1 MPSNEALTPL
11 LRQFRVLIAGGSYG
25 GLSAALT
32 LLDLSKGR
40 LARFNYT
47 EGAKPPQYQ
56 IPIQITVVDER
67 DGFYHLIGSPK
78 ALACDKFAAK
88 TWTRFCDIPALKSP
102 NLQIVRGSVNTVD
115 FQNKVAQILDLETK
129 ETRQEKYDF
138 FIAGTGL
145 RRVFPTVPQSLKR
158 EEFLKEATG
167 HKEAIRNADEGV
179 VVIGGGAVGVE
190 MAAEL
195 KELDPQQK
203 VTLVHSRD
211 RLLSAE
217 PLPDDF
223 AERVVAELREQGVEV
238 ILGQRVIDTTA
249 VEEEQG
255 KRTWSLTLA
264 NGTKLKAGH
273 IMNAVSK
280 SSPTSSYLPKDA
292 LTEEGYV
299 TIRPNLQFANP
310 VPNAENHFAVGD
322 IAQWAGIKRCGGA
335 IHMGH
340 YAGTNIHQLML
351 AEVTKAKPEFMN
363 LINYPPVMGLAL
375 GHTAVSYT
383 PDEGTKHGKELLGT
397 LFGEDMGYSICW
409 NYMKMSEPCQA

>member
-25 GLSAALT
+25 GLSAALS

-47 EGAKPPQYQ
+47 E
-56 IPIQITVVDER
+56 D
-67 DGFYHLIGSPK
+67 HLIGSPK
-78 ALACDKFAAK
+78 ALACDKFASK

-115 FQNKVAQILDLETK
+115 FQNKVAQIVDLETQ

-158 EEFLKEATG
+158 EEFLKEALS
-167 HKEAIRNADEGV
+167 HKEAIRGADDGV

-203 VTLVHSRD
+203 VTLVHSRH

-217 PLPDDF
+217 PLPDEF
-223 AERVVAELREQGVEV
+223 AERVVSELREQGVEV

-249 VEEEQG
+249 VEGEQG
-255 KRTWSLTLA
+255 KRTWDLTLA
-264 NGTKLKAGH
+264 NGTKLRAGH

-299 TIRPNLQFANP
+299 KIRPNLQFANP
-310 VPNAENHFAVGD
+310 VPNAEYHFAVGD

-335 IHMGH
+335 IHHGH

-351 AEVTKAKPEFMN
+351 AEATKGKPEFMN
-363 LINYPPVMGLAL
+363 LIHYPPVMGLAL

-383 PDEGTKHGKELLGT
+383 PDEGTKHGKELLGA

>member
-1 MPSNEALTPL
+1 M
-11 LRQFRVLIAGGSYG
+11 
-25 GLSAALT
+25 
-32 LLDLSKGR
+32 
-40 LARFNYT
+40 
-47 EGAKPPQYQ
+47 
-56 IPIQITVVDER
+56 
-67 DGFYHLIGSPK
+67 
-78 ALACDKFAAK
+78 
-88 TWTRFCDIPALKSP
+88 
-102 NLQIVRGSVNTVD
+102 D

-158 EEFLKEATG
+158 EEFLQEATG

-179 VVIGGGAVGVE
+179 VVIGGGNISRPLVEGALANCDISGAVGVE

-195 KELDPQQK
+195 KELYPQQK

-280 SSPTSSYLPKDA
+280 SSPTLSYLPKDA

-299 TIRPNLQFANP
+299 KIRPKYVTSYPYFWIFDGL
-310 VPNAENHFAVGD
+310 EN
-322 IAQWAGIKRCGGA
+322 
-335 IHMGH
+335 
-340 YAGTNIHQLML
+340 
-351 AEVTKAKPEFMN
+351 
-363 LINYPPVMGLAL
+363 
-375 GHTAVSYT
+375 
-383 PDEGTKHGKELLGT
+383 
-397 LFGEDMGYSICW
+397 
-409 NYMKMSEPCQA
+409 

>member
-25 GLSAALT
+25 GLSAALS

-40 LARFNYT
+40 VARFNYT
-47 EGAKPPQYQ
+47 EGAKAPQYQ

-78 ALACDKFAAK
+78 ALACDKFASK

-115 FQNKVAQILDLETK
+115 FQNKVAQILDFETQ

-158 EEFLKEATG
+158 EEFLKEVLS
-167 HKEAIRNADEGV
+167 HKEAIRGADDGV

-223 AERVVAELREQGVEV
+223 AERVVSELREQGVEV

-255 KRTWSLTLA
+255 KRTWDLTLA

-299 TIRPNLQFANP
+299 QIHPNLQFAKP
-310 VPNAENHFAVGD
+310 VPNADYHFAVGD
-322 IAQWAGIKRCGGA
+322 ITQWAGIKRCGGA
-335 IHMGH
+335 IHHGH
-340 YAGTNIHQLML
+340 YAGTNIYQLML
-351 AEVTKAKPEFMN
+351 AEATKAKPEFMN
-363 LINYPPVMGLAL
+363 LVQYPPVMGLAL

-383 PDEGTKHGKELLGT
+383 PDEGTKHGKELLGS